1 MKFSFQGRKRSKS
14 LQTQKLIASADQ
26 NRDLRRWEQAR
37 DLYAQALHTDKS
49 LDHIWVQYGHA
60 LKESGDRLAALAA
73 YKTAFDLE
81 PANADTALQIAH
93 CVKLLGD
100 IDQATHWYL
109 RALELDPREYHA
121 EKELRFLGVPVELH
135 LPDIE
140 KRRAPVKSYS
150 VLGRPVFLC
159 VTSLDLIS
167 DPIGRFKETLYR
179 DECLPSIQSGG
190 SFGICQLSSRGEF
203 EILDGLSSNEDAHHY
218 VARQCVP
225 DKSAVIIGIDA
236 WLDVMGVGAA
246 ILEEMHERDL
256 LPILFIDKNMDKTSA
271 VSFLNDK
278 SALYLSARLLST
290 LTLAIDGRTVS
301 TLDSVASITQHPLS
315 QVFQVERDVTD
326 VAEMT
331 VSGNAVVIVAR
342 DLDSGKL
349 KNILSAVEEAGS
361 ADRYQVLY
369 EHKTSSNIPSTILT
383 AGNSFHIYSREGIA
397 ALKSA
402 RLAIIVDDCADG
414 ARWITIARRMGCPV
428 ISGLL
433 ESNFRIWGRAIVDYV
448 DFSNIK
454 SLSRLTRAVQENGAR
469 HRETAGAEDT
479 ERKRPHWMLQK
490 LKSYAWTGRSG
501 SATLQF
507 GEFYAFRNSGFAAD
521 HQNVQSAE
529 RFQCGSNWIASRQG
543 CEDGAF
549 REVKLSAHV
558 DLERGQSLQMRL
570 LIVNEHETAN
580 AELRWTSPRGA
591 VSKTLHPRQRVWLD
605 MQAVPKGQSGDYTFS
620 VGWSGQRG
628 ACTPLG
634 FVAFPSD
641 QEASWSGFLDV
652 VSQGKRQGL
661 LERLTS

>member
-1 MKFSFQGRKRSKS
+1 MKFDFQRRTRSKTR
-14 LQTQKLIASADQ
+14 TQQLIASADQ

-37 DLYAQALHTDKS
+37 DLYAQALHADKS
-49 LDHIWVQYGHA
+49 LEHIWVQYGHA

-73 YKTAFDLE
+73 YKTAFDLG

-100 IDQATHWYL
+100 IDQATLWYL

-135 LPDIE
+135 FPDIE

-150 VLGRPVFLC
+150 LLGRPVFLC

-190 SFGICQLSSRGEF
+190 SFGICRLSARGEF
-203 EILDGLSSNEDAHHY
+203 EVLEVLSSNDDAHHY

-236 WLDVMGVGAA
+236 WLDVMGVGAV
-246 ILEEMHERDL
+246 ISEEMHERDL

-271 VSFLNDK
+271 ASFLNDK
-278 SALYLSARLLST
+278 SSLYLSARLLST

-315 QVFQVERDVTD
+315 QVFELERAVTD

-331 VSGNAVVIVAR
+331 AGGNAAVIVAR

-349 KNILSAVEEAGS
+349 KNIISAVEEAGS
-361 ADRYQVLY
+361 ADRYRVLY
-369 EHKTSSNIPSTILT
+369 ERKISSNSTIVT
-383 AGNSFHIYSREGIA
+383 AGNSLHMYSREGIA

-433 ESNFRIWGRAIVDYV
+433 ESNFRIWGREIVDYV

-454 SLSRLTRAVQENGAR
+454 SLSRVTRAIQENGAR
-469 HRETAGAEDT
+469 HREMADAEDT
-479 ERKRPHWMLQK
+479 ERKRPHWLLQK

-507 GEFYAFRNSGFAAD
+507 GEFYAFRNSGIAGD
-521 HQNVQSAE
+521 HQHVQSAE
-529 RFQCGSNWIASRQG
+529 RFQRGSNWMASRQG
-543 CEDGAF
+543 CDDGAF

-558 DLERGQSLQMRL
+558 DLERGRSLQMRL

-580 AELRWTSPRGA
+580 AEIRWTSPKGA
-591 VSKTLHPRQRVWLD
+591 VSKTLHPRRRVWLD
-605 MQAVPKGQSGDYTFS
+605 MQAVPKDQSGDYVFS
-620 VGWSGQRG
+620 VGWSGQWD

-661 LERLTS
+661 LERLIS